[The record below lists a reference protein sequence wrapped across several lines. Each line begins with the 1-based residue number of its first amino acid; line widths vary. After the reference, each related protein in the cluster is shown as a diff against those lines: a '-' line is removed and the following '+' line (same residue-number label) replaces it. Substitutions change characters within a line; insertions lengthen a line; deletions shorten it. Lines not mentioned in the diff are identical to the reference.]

1 MSHYLAPVWSPRIS
15 APPANLLDSISI
27 ILGTPPF
34 ICGLEASDE
43 SYYSAP
49 IGPPDPLWLVIGSAV
64 SLTPWFRS
72 RCQLLGS

>member
-1 MSHYLAPVWSPRIS
+1 MSHYLAPVWSPQIS

-43 SYYSAP
+43 SYYCAP
-49 IGPPDPLWLVIGSAV
+49 IGLPDPLWLVIGSAV
-64 SLTPWFRS
+64 T
-72 RCQLLGS
+72 LLHVLGPDVSC